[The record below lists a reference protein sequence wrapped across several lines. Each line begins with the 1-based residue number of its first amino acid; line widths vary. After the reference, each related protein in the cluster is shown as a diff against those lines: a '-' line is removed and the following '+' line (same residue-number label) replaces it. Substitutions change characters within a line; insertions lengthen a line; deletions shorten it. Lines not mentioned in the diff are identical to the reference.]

1 LSTQHRKKRQWNGQS
16 FGSGRFLLAVTAAF
30 VLLAL
35 GAFSPAAA
43 QEPAKPLFELGI
55 AGGAGYVP
63 DYPAADQSHLQ
74 YLALPYFAYRGKFLR
89 SDEKGLLRGRFV
101 RTRNV
106 ELDVS
111 LSGSFAI
118 DSDDNDA
125 RRGMPDLDYLGEVG
139 PRLQITIARAARH
152 AKIDLELP
160 LRAVFSTGLSDLD
173 YRGVTF
179 SPAITYQHEQFFG
192 PTEIKLGI
200 AAIFGTEELMSY
212 FYEVEPRFITPTRR
226 AFAPDAGYLGAQLE
240 LLASRQLFSRLRVF
254 LAGRI
259 FSHHGATN
267 DDSPL
272 FRDRTTASIGAG
284 LVISLYHSKHR
295 GSD

>member
-1 LSTQHRKKRQWNGQS
+1 ML
-16 FGSGRFLLAVTAAF
+16 V
-30 VLLAL
+30 L
-35 GAFSPAAA
+35 GALSPISA
-43 QEPAKPLFELGI
+43 QEPAKPLFELGV
-55 AGGAGYVP
+55 AGGAAYLP

-139 PRLQITIARAARH
+139 PRLQITIARAARD

-160 LRAVFSTGLSDLD
+160 LRAVFSTDLSDLH

-179 SPAITYQHEQFFG
+179 SPALAYQNERFFG

-200 AAIFGTEELMSY
+200 AAIFASEELMSY
-212 FYEVEPRFITPTRR
+212 FYEVEPRFATATRR
-226 AFAPDAGYLGAQLE
+226 DFPPDAGYLGTQVE
-240 LLASRQLFSRLRVF
+240 LLVSRQLFSRVHGF
-254 LAGRI
+254 LAGRL
-259 FSHHGATN
+259 SLHHGATN

-272 FRDRTTASIGAG
+272 FRDRTTASVGAG
-284 LVISLYHSKHR
+284 LVISLYQSQR
-295 GSD
+295 RERD

>member
-160 LRAVFSTGLSDLD
+160 LRAVFSTGLSDLVFMQALLT
-173 YRGVTF
+173 GWGLNTAISLSSLSIVT
-179 SPAITYQHEQFFG
+179 
-192 PTEIKLGI
+192 
-200 AAIFGTEELMSY
+200 
-212 FYEVEPRFITPTRR
+212 
-226 AFAPDAGYLGAQLE
+226 
-240 LLASRQLFSRLRVF
+240 
-254 LAGRI
+254 
-259 FSHHGATN
+259 GATMFELPMTHLISWSN
-267 DDSPL
+267 IIYV
-272 FRDRTTASIGAG
+272 FVGGALCALILSVINPV
-284 LVISLYHSKHR
+284 LVT
-295 GSD
+295 